1 MGKAGGRA
9 AKGASG
15 LVRVAGW
22 SGWMWKLEIGFAC
35 PPQEPNLG
43 NPVPMIPKAYQK
55 HLFYAE
61 MAKLLE
67 AGFGIREAADV
78 LSEND
83 LPKVQL
89 ALLEELRQGL
99 KDGKSIADSLGG
111 NRAIVS
117 DLERS
122 IMVAG
127 EQGGRMPPAMQH
139 LADYFGM
146 LASARSEALKSLVH
160 PILVLHIGVFI
171 GTVPTAM
178 VTGGKSMAQC
188 AGSFFSTLLIVYAL
202 AFLLFLG
209 IRALLHA
216 ARSNP
221 GIDRAIRRIPLLG
234 KTRNQ
239 MAMAGFCKVY
249 HTCLLAGLP
258 MRETVERAADAS
270 QSGMIRDAAKRLQKT
285 LAEGNPLG
293 PRMITEPAFPKAFAR
308 SYATGEAAGTLD
320 KDLSNW
326 SNIFQIDTENGI
338 KTLAAVIPRI
348 LYLLILG
355 FVAWR
360 IIGFFNDYYGSLL
373 KELA

>member
-1 MGKAGGRA
+1 
-9 AKGASG
+9 
-15 LVRVAGW
+15 
-22 SGWMWKLEIGFAC
+22 
-35 PPQEPNLG
+35 
-43 NPVPMIPKAYQK
+43 MIPKAYQK

-78 LSEND
+78 LAENG
-83 LPKVQL
+83 LPKAQL
-89 ALLEELRQGL
+89 ALLEELHQGL

-111 NRAIVS
+111 NPAIVS

-127 EQGGRMPPAMQH
+127 ERGGRLAPAMHH

-178 VTGGKSMAQC
+178 VAGGKTMVQC
-188 AGSFFSTLLIVYAL
+188 AGSFFSTLLVTYVIAL
-202 AFLLFLG
+202 LLGIG

-221 GIDRAIRRIPLLG
+221 GIDRALRRIPLLG

-270 QSGMIRDAAKRLQKT
+270 QSGMIREAAKRLQKT
-285 LAEGNPLG
+285 LEQGSPLG

-308 SYATGEAAGTLD
+308 SYSIGESAGTLD
-320 KDLSNW
+320 KDLANW
-326 SNIFQIDTENGI
+326 SNTFQTETENGI

-348 LYLLILG
+348 LYLMILG

-360 IIGFFNDYYGSLL
+360 IINFFNSYYGGLL
-373 KELA
+373 KEFE